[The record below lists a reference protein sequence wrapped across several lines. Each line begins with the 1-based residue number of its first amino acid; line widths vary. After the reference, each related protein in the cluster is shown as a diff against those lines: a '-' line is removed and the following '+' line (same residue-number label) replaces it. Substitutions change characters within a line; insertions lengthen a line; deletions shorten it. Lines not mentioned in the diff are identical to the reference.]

1 MESARAVN
9 NGVFCTLGLWMFSTA
24 VVSIQFLSLFIW
36 PFSRRLYH
44 AFHAH
49 MMRQWAQNLFQIMRI
64 FAPGDLIITMDE
76 SCTEEE
82 VVVDDDLER
91 DNDTLENLL
100 TRNKKGQVTG
110 ISFPERLVMISNH
123 QVNFTLLSCYE
134 SLIFFFFFFF

>member
-1 MESARAVN
+1 MEIARAVN
-9 NGVFCTLGLWMFSTA
+9 NGVFCTLGLWIFSTA
-24 VVSIQFLSLFIW
+24 VVIIQFLSLFIW

-76 SCTEEE
+76 SCTEQD
-82 VVVDDDLER
+82 VVVDEDDLER
-91 DNDTLENLL
+91 DSDALENLL

-123 QVNFTLLSCYE
+123 QVLNTMPFLS
-134 SLIFFFFFFF
+134 S